1 MKVLALISGG
11 KDSIYNLCKCI
22 DQGHSVV
29 ALANLYNCG
38 THGESVGEG
47 QEGYETDSYMY
58 QTVGTNATLAI
69 AKALDKPIYRRP
81 IEGKPKKMTL

>member
-11 KDSIYNLCKCI
+11 KDSIYNLCRCM
-22 DQGHSVV
+22 DEGHEVV
-29 ALANLYNCG
+29 ALGNLYNCCIFI
-38 THGESVGEG
+38 ESVEEG

-69 AKALDKPIYRRP
+69 AQAL
-81 IEGKPKKMTL
+81 